1 MSDNDFAKII
11 EELVAAH
18 NTEVTGYFYYKAA
31 ADIVEDEKG
40 KNIFTHLA
48 KEELDHIRVVSAI
61 ADSIKDDMGWISYE
75 DAVRKG
81 ASSGGEGLPIFSG
94 KNELIERLEKD
105 QTGLN
110 AVKIGIEI
118 EDEAVDFYSGLL
130 KKAGSP
136 EEKVVLT
143 ELLEME
149 KAHLKILRWES
160 EALVSTGF
168 WCGNMEYSVE
178 KEID

>member
-1 MSDNDFAKII
+1 MSENDSATII
-11 EELVAAH
+11 EELETAH

-31 ADIVEDEKG
+31 ADIVGDEKG

-48 KEELDHIRVVSAI
+48 KEELDHLKAISAI
-61 ADSIKDDMGWISYE
+61 ADSIKKDMGWISYE
-75 DAVRKG
+75 DAVSKG
-81 ASSGGEGLPIFSG
+81 ESRGGEGLPIFSG
-94 KNELIERLEKD
+94 ENELVKRLEKN
-105 QTGLN
+105 QTDLN
-110 AVKIGIEI
+110 AVKIGIET
-118 EDEAVDFYSGLL
+118 EEAAVEFYSGLL

-143 ELLEME
+143 KLLEME

-160 EALVSTGF
+160 ESLGNTGF
-168 WCGNMEYSVE
+168 WCGTMEYSVE